1 MTMNAM
7 RPARNYDLTE
17 ITRLLLK
24 KRDNMASRCPI
35 CKKQARHISIPV
47 GKNLCNIVCEGCGA
61 VAKQNVE
68 GIVPMVYVRLDLME
82 EEK

>member
-1 MTMNAM
+1 MNRADRRKYSREM
-7 RPARNYDLTE
+7 
-17 ITRLLLK
+17 
-24 KRDNMASRCPI
+24 KRDNMASCCPI

-82 EEK
+82 EES